1 MRDRALGV
9 SVIGGLLG
17 GLAGAAAM
25 SAGHAALSRV
35 RPSEPERGRLHP
47 AGPAPTDQHEDDA
60 TVKVADALS
69 RTVRHAP
76 LPERAKPLAGSVVH
90 YGFGALTGLTLGAV
104 AGVVP
109 LAGALGGLG
118 FGAAVWLGAHVITV
132 PALGLAPS
140 PRRQPLATEGPELGL
155 HLLFGVCAEQVR
167 RLTVRLLG

>member
-1 MRDRALGV
+1 MRDRALGA
-9 SVIGGLLG
+9 SVVGGLLG
-17 GLAGAAAM
+17 GLAGAVAM
-25 SAGHAALSRV
+25 SVAHVMLGRV
-35 RPSEPERGRLHP
+35 RPAER
-47 AGPAPTDQHEDDA
+47 APTDAHVDDA

-69 RTVRHAP
+69 RTVRRAP
-76 LPERAKPLAGSVVH
+76 LPERAKPVAGSIVH
-90 YGFGALTGLTLGAV
+90 YAFGALSGLALGAAARV
-104 AGVVP
+104 MP

-167 RLTVRLLG
+167 RLAVRLLG